1 MCSWADFDPDAKQTI
16 SIERLSDLV
25 KALPQPMGLQ
35 GAPRSWC
42 VRVCLNLG
50 LEPTDSGELSFS
62 NVLQVLVRYNYTMQA
77 AEDLANLASAQGEDA
92 SETFKRTVK
101 AGQRASFL
109 WDGPKVSRA
118 QRQVAKVFALDLL
131 RESNGTKYFR
141 EVAMMPREER
151 LHAWRE
157 HLKSEGLK
165 DRARA
170 AFAHSFIGT
179 RKQIAPHS
187 TVFQAV
193 SEEEEMEAREM
204 AAAMAEAEA
213 QAARE
218 EEEEVSAAKMQALAR
233 ARHARGE
240 VHVRRQ
246 QSREQAMGGTS
257 AAAAHGAGG
266 SGGAL
271 PVQLRQLLAV
281 EDRAVTYRAR
291 PALTPSELTSH
302 QQPTPLAPPPPPP
315 PPPVQAVP
323 IVTGSRPSATGGLA
337 WQQVTMTTVTTTS
350 TTTEHAEAA
359 EGAATAGAG
368 AGPMAIRRP
377 AALTVSGPPD
387 GSSRCEGDGGSS
399 SAGSSRAQ
407 SIVAEP
413 TGESSWAGVG
423 SHEASPLPRLPPH
436 MLSPAGPPSRGRS
449 ADEFLARLREAE
461 LRDRDG
467 AEIGRDGALASLEH
481 RDDAG
486 SADRTAG
493 RAGRSGGSR
502 KGPPPPPPQGDGS
515 PSPST

>member
-1 MCSWADFDPDAKQTI
+1 MSTLVPRRQMHSQHQRITGPSFLRAIDATDNEGLGAALGLPVQSKVVHLEPDEQPGSI
-16 SIERLSDLV
+16 RIERGTAD
-25 KALPQPMGLQ
+25 ADAQ
-35 GAPRSWC
+35 AH
-42 VRVCLNLG
+42 
-50 LEPTDSGELSFS
+50 
-62 NVLQVLVRYNYTMQA
+62 A
-77 AEDLANLASAQGEDA
+77 AEA
-92 SETFKRTVK
+92 
-101 AGQRASFL
+101 
-109 WDGPKVSRA
+109 
-118 QRQVAKVFALDLL
+118 
-131 RESNGTKYFR
+131 
-141 EVAMMPREER
+141 
-151 LHAWRE
+151 
-157 HLKSEGLK
+157 
-165 DRARA
+165 RARA
-170 AFAHSFIGT
+170 AAEAEAEA
-179 RKQIAPHS
+179 KAE
-187 TVFQAV
+187 A
-193 SEEEEMEAREM
+193 EAEAREM
-204 AAAMAEAEA
+204 AAALAAALAEAEA